1 MAIKKSM
8 LNVCWKNEKLAQE
21 RKTFNFDSVDV
32 KGLIRVEG
40 SPIAN
45 CLSGDDIKN
54 VLNTK
59 SERRDPFNSY
69 RPLRCT
75 FDKLSTLF

>member
-1 MAIKKSM
+1 M
-8 LNVCWKNEKLAQE
+8 LNVCWKNEKLAQHKKKE
-21 RKTFNFDSVDV
+21 KNLLISIFVDV

-59 SERRDPFNSY
+59 AREKKI
-69 RPLRCT
+69 PLIHIVPSMYIR
-75 FDKLSTLF
+75 

>member
-1 MAIKKSM
+1 VLKEWKISITKKE
-8 LNVCWKNEKLAQE
+8 EKS
-21 RKTFNFDSVDV
+21 FNFDFVDV

-45 CLSGDDIKN
+45 CLSEDDIKN

-59 SERRDPFNSY
+59 RERKKNP
-69 RPLRCT
+69 
-75 FDKLSTLF
+75 